1 MDSFAVWVAGAE
13 SRQRQVEPALRRM
26 AGRLAKYVSRNPDLP
41 LPSSLNLSSCFP
53 EPLESSTCLASDGI
67 SMDA

>member
-1 MDSFAVWVAGAE
+1 MDSFAVWVAGVE
-13 SRQRQVEPALRRM
+13 SRQGQVEPALGRM
-26 AGRLAKYVSRNPDLP
+26 AGRLAKCFQKSDLP

-53 EPLESSTCLASDGI
+53 EPPESSTCLASDGI